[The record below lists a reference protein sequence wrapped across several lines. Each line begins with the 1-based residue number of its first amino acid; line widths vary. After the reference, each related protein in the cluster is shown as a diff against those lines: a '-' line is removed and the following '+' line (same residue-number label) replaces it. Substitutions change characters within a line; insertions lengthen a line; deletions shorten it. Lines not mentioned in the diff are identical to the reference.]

1 MEPHPRPGSLQKKF
15 FVALLIV
22 GIVPGVAALVATYLY
37 STKSLEEAI
46 GSGFQEIARST
57 AIRIAAA
64 VDAEIDRAE
73 RLAIVPVHVQQVLEA
88 ALRRPERG
96 GGPPPAG
103 PGGGRLAGSP
113 ARRRAGPAGPH
124 HGLPEDLGR
133 QNRLVRAGGRGGPP
147 GRGGRVDGPPHAL
160 PERRSAL
167 VARGLSR

>member
-1 MEPHPRPGSLQKKF
+1 LQKKF

-37 STKSLEEAI
+37 STKSLEAAI

-88 ALRRPERG
+88 ANRRYD
-96 GGPPPAG
+96 
-103 PGGGRLAGSP
+103 GRSEAEVHRLLARAAADWP
-113 ARRRAGPAGPH
+113 ARQRDDGLVPLALTTAYLKTWAGKTDSYVRVAWWTAGARWSCRRTPTCPT
-124 HGLPEDLGR
+124 
-133 QNRLVRAGGRGGPP
+133 
-147 GRGGRVDGPPHAL
+147 
-160 PERRSAL
+160 
-167 VARGLSR
+167 